1 MNKRKPSERQI
12 RIAELKA
19 DGYLTRMEASKATG
33 RGVPGST
40 FDRLMEKHGVRSA
53 VLPTTGTRCTRMY
66 HGDDVLT
73 LVPGGRVRETHQV
86 LPSDEKDVLTSVTGG
101 EHTFGEQFVCEE
113 GDFRM
118 AEDEQAE
125 LPLVDLPPP
134 RPIRPR
140 GTDPMK
146 TTQIAAIPGTEDN
159 YPTVFALRDGE
170 IWAFELLGPAKHEW
184 QKWPAIP
191 KGGEA

>member
-101 EHTFGEQFVCEE
+101 EHT
-113 GDFRM
+113 
-118 AEDEQAE
+118 
-125 LPLVDLPPP
+125 L
-134 RPIRPR
+134 RPR